1 MIVKPQISN
10 NVCRTSHPL
19 GCRQEVE
26 NQINYVKSKPKIN
39 ANIKNAL
46 ILGASGGYGLASRIV
61 LAYGLNANT
70 MGVSFERAATEEKTA
85 TPGWYNNQ
93 AFSEFAKRDGLKEK
107 TIVGD
112 AFLESS
118 KESII
123 KQAKEFFDGKI
134 DILIYS
140 LATGIRKDEKENIT
154 YRSTLKPI
162 GKKYNGIGV
171 DFMKEELI
179 NVEIEPATEED
190 IKATVK
196 VMGGEDWSLWIEDLI
211 KANMLSENALTLAY
225 SYIGPEITKAI
236 YRDGTIGKAKDDLEE
251 TAIKLD
257 KMMQDK
263 LKGHA
268 YVSVA
273 KAVVTRASA
282 VIPAMPLY
290 ISILFKI
297 MKDKGIH
304 EGCIEQMY
312 RQFNDKLYS
321 GKGAIVDEKHRLR
334 LDDWELRDDVQ
345 KEVLESWNKVKDND
359 TLKANADLNQFR
371 DEYLHLH
378 GFGFNG
384 INYDADVQI

>member
-19 GCRQEVE
+19 GCKKEVE
-26 NQINYVKSKPKIN
+26 NQINYVKSKPKVN

-70 MGVSFERAATEEKTA
+70 MGVSFERAASEEKTA
-85 TPGWYNNQ
+85 TPGWYNNN

-118 KESII
+118 KENII
-123 KQAKEFFDGKI
+123 KEAKEFFGGKI

-154 YRSTLKPI
+154 YRSTLKPV
-162 GKKYNGIGV
+162 GQKYKGIGV

-179 NVEIEPATEED
+179 NVEIDPATEED

-196 VMGGEDWSLWIEDLI
+196 VMGGDDWRLWIEDLI
-211 KANMLSENALTLAY
+211 KADMLSENALTIAY

-236 YRDGTIGKAKDDLEE
+236 YRDGTIGKAKDDLEN
-251 TAIKLD
+251 TALELD
-257 KMMQDK
+257 KLMQEK

-312 RQFNDKLYS
+312 RQFNEKLFS
-321 GKGAIVDEKHRLR
+321 GKGAILDEKHRLR
-334 LDDWELRDDVQ
+334 LFDWE
-345 KEVLESWNKVKDND
+345 
-359 TLKANADLNQFR
+359 
-371 DEYLHLH
+371 
-378 GFGFNG
+378 
-384 INYDADVQI
+384 